1 MAEQKHL
8 LITGASGYLGRHLF
22 VRAQELGWRV
32 TGTFNTTPD
41 RVPGT
46 ARAVLDLLDDESA
59 IEATIRSISPT
70 AIIHTAAL
78 NPGTNAEDMLRVNGA
93 GSGRVAAAARRIG
106 ARLVHVS
113 SDVVHDGTRA
123 PYRTDAAPTATDP
136 YGHSK
141 ALAEAAVSRAHP
153 HACIVRTSLI
163 YAFEELDRGTAT
175 FARRLAQGEVVELYR
190 DVIRQPIHADSLATA
205 LLRLVSE
212 KAEIAGV
219 LNIAGGQ
226 AVNREHYARS
236 LMDWWQI
243 PGRERAQSCRAAEL
257 PSSPPLDLRLD
268 LRPSERALGLECPGF
283 DAMLERAYGN
293 RRARAPQQSD

>member
-22 VRAQELGWRV
+22 ERAQGLGWRV
-32 TGTFNTTPD
+32 TGTFNTTPA
-41 RVPGT
+41 RVPGA
-46 ARAVLDLLDDESA
+46 ARVALNLLDDESS
-59 IEATIRSISPT
+59 IEETIRSISPT
-70 AIIHTAAL
+70 EIIHTAAL
-78 NPGTNAEDMLRVNGA
+78 NPGANARDMLRINSE

-123 PYRTDAAPTATDP
+123 PYRTDAAPSATDS

-153 HACIVRTSLI
+153 DACIVRTSLI
-163 YAFEELDRGTAT
+163 YGFEEMDRGTAT

-190 DVIRQPIHADSLATA
+190 DVIRQPIHADSLAAA

-236 LMDWWQI
+236 LMDWWQV
-243 PGRERAQSCRAAEL
+243 PGRERAESCRAAAL

-268 LRPSERALGLECPGF
+268 LRSSERALELESPGF
-283 DAMLERAYGN
+283 DAVLERAYSA
-293 RRARAPQQSD
+293 RRAHEPQRSK